1 MTWFLTIS
9 AIGIFVFRKWIGRQL
24 APYLPD
30 QKARHRVLGFIIIAF
45 AITATVRLFARFVMT
60 G

>member
-9 AIGIFVFRKWIGRQL
+9 AVTIFLFRNWIGRRL

-30 QKARHRVLGFIIIAF
+30 QKARHRLLGFIIIAF
-45 AITATVRLFARFVMT
+45 AITASVRIFARFVT

>member
-1 MTWFLTIS
+1 MTWFLTVS
-9 AIGIFVFRKWIGRQL
+9 AVTIFVFRKWIGRRL

-30 QKARHRVLGFIIIAF
+30 QKSRHRLLGFIIIAF
-45 AITATVRLFARFVMT
+45 GITAAVRLFARFVT